1 MAHDNRRPGDRTQQ
15 RARAARDCAQQ
26 EEQRGCHQEKVTDVV
41 VVLSIR
47 RGRTSHRERPTPT
60 HPGCRGGGSSTHV
73 YPPYW
78 RRPLSSARAGELPPL
93 LAGADDGARCLSRQ
107 ISSTHPT
114 CERLHSPAPPSPAPA
129 TPCGLA
135 LRKHERLRSRVRGGS
150 GRRAGADWSA
160 YRAALTM
167 RDDACEASANNTH
180 TLAKDT
186 S

>member
-1 MAHDNRRPGDRTQQ
+1 M
-15 RARAARDCAQQ
+15 RARAAVHTSVMSLQQ
-26 EEQRGCHQEKVTDVV
+26 HVRERRAGP
-41 VVLSIR
+41 R
-47 RGRTSHRERPTPT
+47 RGPPPRLWEQVDRTPT
-60 HPGCRGGGSSTHV
+60 SSTHGD
-73 YPPYW
+73 PPYW

-114 CERLHSPAPPSPAPA
+114 CERLHPPAPPSPAPA

-135 LRKHERLRSRVRGGS
+135 LRKHERLHIWVRGGS